1 MPDAPTYKKVVF
13 IRLRIAKAYFKIE
26 DFNKH
31 KQRGEHLRKQITLNT
46 NWNKNTIFVRF
57 YYSFVSSIKNIN
69 YKINFR

>member
-1 MPDAPTYKKVVF
+1 MLDTPTYKKVVF
-13 IRLRIAKAYFKIE
+13 IRRRIAKAYFKIE
-26 DFNKH
+26 DFNFN